1 MKEQQQ
7 PEWTPN
13 PSKYADRWESMWYD
27 MMESR
32 RFQIAQTHGW
42 QAAEDYRYHSA
53 ERDYFLLWGKLPQHV
68 IQDDC
73 KKCDR
78 KQAEQIQEWVDD
90 HHARFFE
97 EIEERCAEQIK
108 AFTER
113 RERMFR
119 RAEAMPA
126 YKAEEESRKALVDY
140 AEKWIAQIR
149 ADMKPSANLG
159 GDATTKRQQGDAPA
173 QQGAKE
179 ADSTEADTHTVEE

>member
-1 MKEQQQ
+1 MEEAKKDWK
-7 PEWTPN
+7 PD
-13 PSKYADRWESMWYD
+13 PSKHQKAWMKIYFDIID
-27 MMESR
+27 SR
-32 RFQIAQTHGW
+32 RFQIRQTHGP

-53 ERDYFLLWGKLPQHV
+53 ERDYFLTWGKMPQHV
-68 IQDDC
+68 IQDNC
-73 KKCDR
+73 QVCDR
-78 KQAEQIQEWVDD
+78 RQAEEVVNWVNA
-90 HHARFFE
+90 HHARFFK
-97 EIEERCAEQIK
+97 EIEERSAKYIK
-108 AFTER
+108 AFTDR

-159 GDATTKRQQGDAPA
+159 GDATTKGHQGGAPA

-179 ADSTEADTHTVEE
+179 ADSKEADTNAAEE